1 MSISKLYYYRYD
13 TRLKN
18 IGWGFCLQWVFF
30 TVIGFFISLMFVEV
44 DVRPYVGAISG
55 AIGGAVVGLAQWLV
69 LRIRI
74 FQSRW
79 WVVVSIVAW
88 LLIGASSLGALGW
101 LAPGTEEIWLRLFYG
116 VINGAIVGGIL
127 GLAQWFVLRKQIYCQ
142 KWWIIV
148 SIVAWTFGL
157 PLGWL
162 VGVLVYGA
170 IGLFIGEVI
179 CLFVTWFFV
188 ALITGIALM
197 RSLQVQ

>member
-1 MSISKLYYYRYD
+1 M
-13 TRLKN
+13 
-18 IGWGFCLQWVFF
+18 C
-30 TVIGFFISLMFVEV
+30 
-44 DVRPYVGAISG
+44 
-55 AIGGAVVGLAQWLV
+55 
-69 LRIRI
+69 IRD
-74 FQSRW
+74 R
-79 WVVVSIVAW
+79 
-88 LLIGASSLGALGW
+88 
-101 LAPGTEEIWLRLFYG
+101 FYG
-116 VINGAIVGGIL
+116 VINGVIVGGIL

-179 CLFVTWFFV
+179 GLFVTWFFV

>member
-1 MSISKLYYYRYD
+1 MSVSELYYFSYS
-13 TRLKN
+13 TKPKN
-18 IGWGFCLQWVFF
+18 TGWSFCLRWVFF
-30 TVIGFFISLMFVEV
+30 TLIGFLVSLMFVEV
-44 DVRPYVGAISG
+44 DVKPYVGAMSG
-55 AIGGAVVGLAQWLV
+55 AMGGAVVGLAQWLV
-69 LRIRI
+69 LRNRI